1 MYPGYGLKFGASFGL
16 GISRLIHQPEEW
28 IMGKCIIRISASSV
42 FLLFLF
48 STCIPGIAAASRE
61 ETLMGYVVKQGKGF
75 VIEADDGDYIVKG
88 KDVSKLADKLVE
100 ATGIITESDKGDMIE
115 VKSIEDVQNTLPE

>member
-1 MYPGYGLKFGASFGL
+1 MIRGA
-16 GISRLIHQPEEW
+16 
-28 IMGKCIIRISASSV
+28 IRVLVSAV
-42 FLLFLF
+42 LLTFLF
-48 STCIPGIAAASRE
+48 STCSSWVVAASRE
-61 ETLMGYVVKQGKGF
+61 EILMGYVTKRGKGF

-115 VKSIEDVQNTLPE
+115 VRSIQDVQDTQPD